1 MNVREDIQ
9 ALLNDPERLLQ
20 KKPFTRGAD
29 RTFFPRIKKTTEVGE
44 TIQVNLPKYR
54 RYNLPQEQYL
64 RELDCA
70 CHDVLF
76 DENPWAKLSIIQVF
90 VTFLRFFLF
99 FVI

>member
-64 RELDCA
+64 RE
-70 CHDVLF
+70 
-76 DENPWAKLSIIQVF
+76 
-90 VTFLRFFLF
+90 
-99 FVI
+99 